1 MLSKKAVN
9 EKVVVKVNNIDTSG
23 FILKNKYDTDKSEL
37 GKKISDADKKIT
49 VTNKFVKKADYNA
62 KISKIQNKIPSI
74 SGLAKNYAL
83 TAVENKIPNVSNLT
97 KKEQVMTQKLVKSKR
112 KSLIIIMINILL
124 LQNLIRL
131 IHLLMSLN
139 RKINSN
145 KAKHVLAE
153 KELKKL
159 QTFDSSYFQGKSH
172 FEEVGA
178 QNCLVFQP
186 INIYFKRITGAG
198 NG

>member
-1 MLSKKAVN
+1 
-9 EKVVVKVNNIDTSG
+9 
-23 FILKNKYDTDKSEL
+23 
-37 GKKISDADKKIT
+37 
-49 VTNKFVKKADYNA
+49 
-62 KISKIQNKIPSI
+62 
-74 SGLAKNYAL
+74 
-83 TAVENKIPNVSNLT
+83 
-97 KKEQVMTQKLVKSKR
+97 
-112 KSLIIIMINILL
+112 MINILL